1 MLSIIVL
8 PWAVLLIV
16 GLYWARKLR
25 TRMVSMVARNL
36 REETLRTR
44 LRLFTKLINL
54 EWTFVIIYTMFW
66 LSRQVV
72 PQAKY
77 IKECDFF
84 TWYWWKMPE
93 KLFEFFM
100 MATLCWTMVARTGA
114 RKGAV
119 GKRRGTTQSTS
130 LMRSLCNTCGS
141 CRAPCVSRVPRCCR
155 RVGDRMSL
163 RRGGYNNEPRVF
175 QQTEDPLLI
184 ALRKKVRRGNK
195 ERRTKRRAVEP

>member
-1 MLSIIVL
+1 MGSIVVL
-8 PWAVLLIV
+8 PWAVLLVV

-77 IKECDFF
+77 IK
-84 TWYWWKMPE
+84 
-93 KLFEFFM
+93 
-100 MATLCWTMVARTGA
+100 
-114 RKGAV
+114 
-119 GKRRGTTQSTS
+119 
-130 LMRSLCNTCGS
+130 
-141 CRAPCVSRVPRCCR
+141 
-155 RVGDRMSL
+155 
-163 RRGGYNNEPRVF
+163 
-175 QQTEDPLLI
+175 
-184 ALRKKVRRGNK
+184 
-195 ERRTKRRAVEP
+195 